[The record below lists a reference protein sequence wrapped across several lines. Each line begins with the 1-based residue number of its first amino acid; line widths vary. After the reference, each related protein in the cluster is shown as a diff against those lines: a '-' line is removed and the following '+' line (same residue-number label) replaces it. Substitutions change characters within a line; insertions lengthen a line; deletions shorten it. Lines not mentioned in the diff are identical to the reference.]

1 MALDKTIKTLRT
13 ERGWTQDA
21 LSRKIG
27 ISPKM
32 ISFYELGERKPSRDT
47 LIKLA
52 EVFGIPLDRLVNY
65 DAEREEKEPTRVN
78 KLAEDIKEILIT
90 TGAFGEDT
98 ILTQEEYSEWL
109 KFMRAQA
116 IAYRELKK

>member
-13 ERGWTQDA
+13 ERGWTQDT

-65 DAEREEKEPTRVN
+65 GAEREEKEPMRVN

-90 TGAFGEDT
+90 TGAFGEVT
-98 ILTQEEYSEWL
+98 NSY
-109 KFMRAQA
+109 K
-116 IAYRELKK
+116 